1 MNKMRDKRLILIF
14 CVMMCLSFAAF
25 LPGAQKDRPPY
36 AIKAGK
42 ILTITKGIIQN
53 GVVLVKDG
61 KIEKVG
67 KDITIPAGYTV
78 IDASEDWLL
87 PGMVDIHSH
96 AGGEGYGDINDM
108 VFSLNPGLRILDTIA
123 LNTAGLERAVAA
135 GVTTINHIPGSGSN
149 NGGTG
154 VIMKTAGDDLDEVVL
169 RFPGVLKIAQA
180 GNPERRWS
188 GEIGT
193 GRMGMTW
200 HLRELMHQIKAYHAE
215 WQAYESGVSKEKPE
229 KNVKFEYIREV
240 FDGILPVFVH
250 VAWFQPVQT
259 VFRMYH
265 DELGLT
271 NAVITHG
278 EFGGYQN
285 GPAISTR
292 QVHYDCGPR
301 LYDFWEDSFRGLITE
316 YAKAGVKNISINTD
330 AVGSGQEKLFLQAAM
345 AVRLG
350 IDDKTALEGITI
362 NGARAFGIDDRVGSI
377 EVGKD
382 ADLVVWTGNP
392 LDVRN
397 HVLMTM
403 INGKIFYE
411 VSRDGQRY

>member
-1 MNKMRDKRLILIF
+1 MSYKSLRIVFCLI
-14 CVMMCLSFAAF
+14 VCLSFVWLAS
-25 LPGAQKDRPPY
+25 GAQKDRPPY

-42 ILTITKGIIQN
+42 ILTITNGIILD
-53 GVVLVKDG
+53 GVVLVRNG

-67 KDITIPAGYTV
+67 KDMAIPAGYTV
-78 IDASEDWLL
+78 IDVSQHWLL
-87 PGMVDIHSH
+87 PGFVDIHSH
-96 AGGEGYGDINDM
+96 TGGEGYGDINDM

-123 LNTAGLERAVAA
+123 LNTPGLKRAVAA

-154 VIMKTAGDDLDEVVL
+154 IIMKTAGDDLDEVVL

-180 GNPERRWS
+180 GNPERRWT

-200 HLRELMHQIKAYHAE
+200 HLRELMHQIKAYHDE
-215 WQAYESGVSKEKPE
+215 WEAYESGASKEKPK
-229 KNVKFEYIREV
+229 KNIKFEYIKEV
-240 FDGILPVFVH
+240 YDGTLPVFVH
-250 VAWFQPVQT
+250 CAWFQPVQT

-265 DELGLT
+265 DELGMM

-285 GPAISTR
+285 APAVASRT
-292 QVHYDCGPR
+292 VHFDCGPR
-301 LYDFWEDSFRGLITE
+301 LYDFWHDSFRGLITE
-316 YAKAGVKNISINTD
+316 YAKSGVKNISINTD
-330 AVGSGQEKLFLQAAM
+330 AVGTGEEKLFLQAAM

-350 IDDKTALEGITI
+350 IDDKMALEGITI

-392 LDVRN
+392 LDVRS
-397 HVLMTM
+397 HVILTM

-411 VSRDGQRY
+411 VSRDGQQY

>member
-42 ILTITKGIIQN
+42 ILTITKGVIQN

-123 LNTAGLERAVAA
+123 LNTPGLERAVAA

>member
-1 MNKMRDKRLILIF
+1 
-14 CVMMCLSFAAF
+14 
-25 LPGAQKDRPPY
+25 
-36 AIKAGK
+36 
-42 ILTITKGIIQN
+42 
-53 GVVLVKDG
+53 
-61 KIEKVG
+61 
-67 KDITIPAGYTV
+67 
-78 IDASEDWLL
+78 
-87 PGMVDIHSH
+87 
-96 AGGEGYGDINDM
+96 
-108 VFSLNPGLRILDTIA
+108 
-123 LNTAGLERAVAA
+123 
-135 GVTTINHIPGSGSN
+135 
-149 NGGTG
+149 
-154 VIMKTAGDDLDEVVL
+154 MKTAGDDLDEVVL

-200 HLRELMHQIKAYHAE
+200 HLRELMHQIKDYHEE
-215 WQAYESGVSKEKPE
+215 WEAYESGASKEKPK
-229 KNVKFEYIREV
+229 KNIKFEYIKEV
-240 FDGILPVFVH
+240 FDGTLPAFIH

-265 DELGLT
+265 DELGME

-285 GPAISTR
+285 GPAVSTR
-292 QVHYDCGPR
+292 KVHFDCGPR
-301 LYDFWEDSFRGLITE
+301 LYDFWDDSFHGIITE
-316 YAKAGVKNISINTD
+316 YSKAGVKNISINTD
-330 AVGSGQEKLFLQAAM
+330 AVGTGQERLFLQAAM

-350 IDDKTALEGITI
+350 IDDKMALEGITI

-397 HVLMTM
+397 HVILTM

-411 VSRDGQRY
+411 VSRDGQQY

>member
-1 MNKMRDKRLILIF
+1 MKNK
-14 CVMMCLSFAAF
+14 CLHYVCCLVICLCFPWLSS
-25 LPGAQKDRPPY
+25 GAQKDRPPY
-36 AIKAGK
+36 AIKASK
-42 ILTITKGIIQN
+42 ILTITKGVIQN
-53 GVVLVKDG
+53 GIVLVKNG

-67 KDITIPAGYTV
+67 KDIAIPAGYTV
-78 IDASEDWLL
+78 IDASQRWLL
-87 PGMVDIHSH
+87 PGFVDIHSH
-96 AGGEGYGDINDM
+96 TGGEGYGDINDM

-123 LNTAGLERAVAA
+123 LNTPGLKRAVAA

-154 VIMKTAGDDLDEVVL
+154 IIMKTAGDDLDEVVL
-169 RFPGVLKIAQA
+169 RFPGVLKISQA

-200 HLRELMHQIKAYHAE
+200 HLRELMHQIKAYHDE
-215 WQAYESGVSKEKPE
+215 WEAYESGASKEKPK
-229 KNVKFEYIREV
+229 KNVKFEYIKEV
-240 FDGILPVFVH
+240 YDGTLPVFVH
-250 VAWFQPVQT
+250 CCWLQPVQT

-265 DELGLT
+265 DELGME
-271 NAVITHG
+271 NSVITPG

-285 GPAISTR
+285 APAVSTR
-292 QVHYDCGPR
+292 KVHYDCGPR
-301 LYDFWEDSFRGLITE
+301 LYDFWYDSFRGLITE

-330 AVGSGQEKLFLQAAM
+330 AVGTGEEKLFLQAAM

-350 IDDKTALEGITI
+350 IDDKMALEGITI
-362 NGARAFGIDDRVGSI
+362 NGARAFGINDRVGSI

-382 ADLVVWTGNP
+382 ADLVIWTGNP
-392 LDVRN
+392 LDVRS
-397 HVLMTM
+397 HVILTM

-411 VSRDGQRY
+411 VSRDGQQY